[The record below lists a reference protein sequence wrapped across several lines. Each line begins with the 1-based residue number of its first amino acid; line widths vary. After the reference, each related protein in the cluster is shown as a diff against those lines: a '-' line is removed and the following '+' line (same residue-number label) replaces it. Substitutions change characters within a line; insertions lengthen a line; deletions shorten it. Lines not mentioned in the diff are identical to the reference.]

1 LGARNSKIGENMTLS
16 DSTIAH
22 VAQLVQLAMLTGT
35 DVVDHMRMMTLVD
48 VDGSLELNP
57 DYEQQSE
64 DNVQR
69 MIQEAVRMQSE
80 VSES

>member
-1 LGARNSKIGENMTLS
+1 MGARNSKIGENMTLS

>member
-1 LGARNSKIGENMTLS
+1 MTLS

>member
-1 LGARNSKIGENMTLS
+1 MTLS

-35 DVVDHMRMMTLVD
+35 DVVDHMQMMTLVD

>member
-1 LGARNSKIGENMTLS
+1 MGARNSKIGENMTLS

-48 VDGSLELNP
+48 VDGSLDLDP
-57 DYEQQSE
+57 DYEQRSE
-64 DNVQR
+64 DNIQR
-69 MIQEAVRMQSE
+69 MIQEAVKMQSE

>member
-1 LGARNSKIGENMTLS
+1 MTLS

-35 DVVDHMRMMTLVD
+35 DAVDHMRMMTLVD
-48 VDGSLELNP
+48 VDGSLELDP
-57 DYEQQSE
+57 DYEQRSE

-69 MIQEAVRMQSE
+69 MIQEAVRLQSE